1 MRLTDR
7 TIDTTPIL
15 IVNVSVTMILITAA
29 KRQKVNDRKSD
40 GQDAVDVDCVA
51 DNAVCPRLVKQCV
64 ACALM
69 RMSH

>member
-7 TIDTTPIL
+7 TTDTTPIL
-15 IVNVSVTMILITAA
+15 IVNVAVSMILITAA
-29 KRQKVNDRKSD
+29 KRQKMYDRKTD
-40 GQDAVDVDCVA
+40 GEDAVDVDCVA
-51 DNAVCPRLVKQCV
+51 DNAVCPRPVKQCV

>member
-7 TIDTTPIL
+7 TTDTTPIL
-15 IVNVSVTMILITAA
+15 IVNVAVTMVLITVA
-29 KRQKVNDRKSD
+29 KRQKINDRKSD
-40 GQDAVDVDCVA
+40 GEDALDVDCVT

>member
-15 IVNVSVTMILITAA
+15 IVNVAVTIIPITAA
-29 KRQKVNDRKSD
+29 TRQKINDRKSD
-40 GQDAVDVDCVA
+40 GQDALDVDCVA

-69 RMSH
+69 RMPH

>member
-7 TIDTTPIL
+7 TTDTTPIL
-15 IVNVSVTMILITAA
+15 IVNVAVTMILITAA
-29 KRQKVNDRKSD
+29 KRQRVNGRKSD
-40 GQDAVDVDCVA
+40 GEDAVDVDCVA